1 MGDGPLIRH
10 RSCPQT
16 TFTALEEVRPA
27 HGVLAHVERAGAP
40 RKGEDTKGSGK
51 GRRGGF

>member
-1 MGDGPLIRH
+1 MGNGPLIRH

-27 HGVLAHVERAGAP
+27 HGVPARVERAGAP
-40 RKGEDTKGSGK
+40 RKGEDTEGSG
-51 GRRGGF
+51 RRSRGGF